1 MRVEVH
7 ARDRARGSQI
17 SKSLNVIERDAVA
30 SGTHHFLLVIHSHCA
45 GITCIASEIKMATSV
60 VR

>member
-17 SKSLNVIERDAVA
+17 SKSLNVIERDTVA
-30 SGTHHFLLVIHSHCA
+30 SGTLHLSLPISDP
-45 GITCIASEIKMATSV
+45 
-60 VR
+60 